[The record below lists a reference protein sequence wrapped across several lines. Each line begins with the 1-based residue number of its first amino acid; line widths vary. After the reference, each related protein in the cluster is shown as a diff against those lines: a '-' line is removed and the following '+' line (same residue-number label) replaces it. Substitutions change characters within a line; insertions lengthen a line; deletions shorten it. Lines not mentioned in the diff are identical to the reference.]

1 MGGCRTA
8 ACCAMGRRKVKK
20 AKRKSKKGREEVEVE
35 GAMSEKPPSP
45 SPQRFLI
52 RVKLLDPVKD
62 PEPPKQTDDCRLLPY
77 APPPPVVD
85 SWILTEYSNR
95 YPYIITD
102 WIFEES
108 INVYMR
114 GVLPTKNVDALVRL
128 VNRLKTLGFVRR
140 DRLCKL
146 LCDVIGNKEPA
157 TRVLDV
163 MVKDFGKVDYLGLP
177 INNCTATTYPSRAA
191 RNASRDRTAEKA
203 TPPAPP
209 PAPAAA
215 LATAP
220 PATAAAP
227 SVPAPFNSTTLVHAS
242 KCTLGSECTF
252 PDCSFHKRCAE
263 RLQAHKAS
271 CKNGPACKICR
282 IGNLLESNKAKEC
295 ATPQPVPISRQL
307 KNALCNKSNAAK
319 MFRAI
324 CRLTGQYSNGGVDSM
339 AMRIQVEYEQQKL
352 RNTVS
357 TPMQS
362 LIGLFLNNR
371 PEFDRR
377 VAAEVESYDKVQFEK
392 DQARQQRHRQ
402 AQQEAQEREAA
413 ARQTI
418 AVNAAAAAANA
429 AAAAAVA
436 AATVAAASF
445 PTAPTLSAVSTM
457 IPRCDFFARTRS
469 MAMDDD
475 EDDIEASN
483 ATISVTDP
491 VSLTPITT
499 PVKAT
504 GCKHNNCFDLESH
517 KTRFYGRPNADWKC
531 GICNAHAPLYEL
543 RIDAWTEA
551 LLAASSPDAKFVEYD
566 TKTGAFVQALS
577 EKANG
582 KRKRSEA
589 AIDVESI
596 RAGSSSAPIEVDS
609 D

>member
-1 MGGCRTA
+1 
-8 ACCAMGRRKVKK
+8 
-20 AKRKSKKGREEVEVE
+20 
-35 GAMSEKPPSP
+35 
-45 SPQRFLI
+45 
-52 RVKLLDPVKD
+52 
-62 PEPPKQTDDCRLLPY
+62 
-77 APPPPVVD
+77 
-85 SWILTEYSNR
+85 
-95 YPYIITD
+95 
-102 WIFEES
+102 
-108 INVYMR
+108 
-114 GVLPTKNVDALVRL
+114 
-128 VNRLKTLGFVRR
+128 
-140 DRLCKL
+140 
-146 LCDVIGNKEPA
+146 
-157 TRVLDV
+157 
-163 MVKDFGKVDYLGLP
+163 
-177 INNCTATTYPSRAA
+177 
-191 RNASRDRTAEKA
+191 
-203 TPPAPP
+203 
-209 PAPAAA
+209 
-215 LATAP
+215 
-220 PATAAAP
+220 
-227 SVPAPFNSTTLVHAS
+227 
-242 KCTLGSECTF
+242 
-252 PDCSFHKRCAE
+252 
-263 RLQAHKAS
+263 
-271 CKNGPACKICR
+271 
-282 IGNLLESNKAKEC
+282 
-295 ATPQPVPISRQL
+295 
-307 KNALCNKSNAAK
+307 
-319 MFRAI
+319 
-324 CRLTGQYSNGGVDSM
+324 M

-413 ARQTI
+413 ARQTT

-429 AAAAAVA
+429 AAAAANAVA
-436 AATVAAASF
+436 ASVVAASF

-566 TKTGAFVQALS
+566 TKTGAFVRALS